1 MHALKTMAAHGSAT
15 VHRSS
20 IEKYLRIFP
29 ADRHQCES
37 AIREGRLRIIEDMPL
52 EVRPCQIQTSQA

>member
-1 MHALKTMAAHGSAT
+1 MHALKTMAAHGSAAT

-29 ADRHQCES
+29 ADRNQCES
-37 AIREGRLRIIEDMPL
+37 AIRDGRLRIIEDMPL
-52 EVRPCQIQTSQA
+52 EAGPCQIQTT